1 MSSYSLV
8 SASPVSVSSVGALAS
23 AISLTPMEFD
33 ADIPSD
39 GSNVQS
45 SSVRSSS
52 VRSDV
57 PSARQAEIHPVIRF
71 PENARAALL
80 QRSSLLERCAALE
93 RLAAVQTLS
102 GVTSAARLEVR
113 PALEMVAS
121 GVAAIDAFA
130 GGLPRGCLSEVFG
143 AASSG
148 RTSVLLAALAAAT
161 RRQEA
166 CALVDVSDVF
176 DPVSAAEA
184 GVDFEKLLWVRC
196 GQRKTAVRGNSSFRN
211 ANSDFQ
217 NRNSGFHDR
226 RFQNKDRTGRPAG
239 EGPVEQALRVTDLL
253 LQSGGF
259 GMVAIDLGDVPHKF
273 ARRIPLTSWFRFQRA
288 VEHTPTV
295 LFVVA
300 ENPCAQTCATL
311 LLKVQKYAGQKYERH
326 QYEHRQY
333 EYSEQ
338 TRAASP
344 AHAQLMEGF
353 EVQVEL
359 LRARMQRKP
368 VASVTSFRSHAAWA
382 G

>member
-1 MSSYSLV
+1 MSSSYSLV
-8 SASPVSVSSVGALAS
+8 SASPVSVSPTGALAS
-23 AISLTPMEFD
+23 AISLTPLDFESVIQSGD
-33 ADIPSD
+33 
-39 GSNVQS
+39 SNVRS
-45 SSVRSSS
+45 SIIRSASVRSSS

-71 PENARAALL
+71 PENPRAALL
-80 QRSSLLERCAALE
+80 QRPSLLERF
-93 RLAAVQTLS
+93 AAVQTLS

-113 PALEMVAS
+113 PAPEMVAS

-196 GQRKTAVRGNSSFRN
+196 GQGKAAVRGNSSFRN

-217 NRNSGFHDR
+217 NRNSGF
-226 RFQNKDRTGRPAG
+226 QNKDRTGRSSG

-311 LLKVQKYAGQKYERH
+311 LLKVQKYAGEKYERH